1 MVRMAAS
8 GHMHAILSY
17 AIILMVL
24 TTSSFLPGLHGV
36 VPPNEIQGI
45 ILINIHDGNNDDN
58 NE

>member
-1 MVRMAAS
+1 MAAS